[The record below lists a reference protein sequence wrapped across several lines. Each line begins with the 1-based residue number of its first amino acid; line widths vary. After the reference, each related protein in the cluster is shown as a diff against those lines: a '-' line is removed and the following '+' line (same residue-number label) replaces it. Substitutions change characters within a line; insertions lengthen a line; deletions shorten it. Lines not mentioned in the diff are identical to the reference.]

1 MLWANTSSG
10 RSIVAVENLPSPL
23 HSRFLSLHQELTL
36 GREKVRIRRDG
47 RKKKKKKS
55 KQTPGQDYL
64 ARNGVL
70 YVALTSYEVM
80 FQVTHVANITLM
92 FR

>member
-1 MLWANTSSG
+1 M
-10 RSIVAVENLPSPL
+10 E
-23 HSRFLSLHQELTL
+23 
-36 GREKVRIRRDG
+36 
-47 RKKKKKKS
+47 KKKKKS

-64 ARNGVL
+64 AKNRVL